1 MPPEQ
6 VAGDPD
12 VGPRADLYAWGCLAY
27 EVLTGK
33 PPFVRDSAQRML
45 AAHLSDAPAAI
56 APQRGDVPITLERLV
71 LRCLAKDPNERP
83 ESADELLREL
93 EVVVTPSGMSS
104 ERAAAGNTAATGAK
118 QGVRSLTL
126 VTGVAAVL
134 VVAALA
140 LWRAGGSSRGAR
152 RVRWQ
157 ATPLVI
163 ARSPCSRSRT

>member
-93 EVVVTPSGMSS
+93 
-104 ERAAAGNTAATGAK
+104 
-118 QGVRSLTL
+118 
-126 VTGVAAVL
+126 
-134 VVAALA
+134 
-140 LWRAGGSSRGAR
+140 
-152 RVRWQ
+152 
-157 ATPLVI
+157 
-163 ARSPCSRSRT
+163 